1 MFGEMW
7 ISAAGASNSR
17 RRLRGRLAT
26 PRQTWRGHDSTNS
39 PLEALPRLS
48 SLGGHAN
55 SALLPTGHGHP
66 LSLGLSFSTT
76 PTPSS
81 SIQHLTSPI
90 RSCFRHLHV
99 RPQGRPLDSGG
110 QTASLSCP
118 PEEDRTSSRSRR
130 GTSPP
135 QAKALGSTALAG
147 HPGTRPFHGHRHC
160 GCGGLG
166 KNGSCMRPFA
176 EQILAYRAEDLDR
189 RIGGLVKE

>member
-26 PRQTWRGHDSTNS
+26 PRQRWRGHDSTNS

-81 SIQHLTSPI
+81 STQHLTSPI
-90 RSCFRHLHV
+90 RSCLQHLHF
-99 RPQGRPLDSGG
+99 RSQGKPQDSRRR
-110 QTASLSCP
+110 TASLSCSP
-118 PEEDRTSSRSRR
+118 GKVRTFSRCGRRTSS
-130 GTSPP
+130 P
-135 QAKALGSTALAG
+135 QAKAFGNAALAG
-147 HPGTRPFHGHRHC
+147 HPGTWTFYRHRYR
-160 GCGGLG
+160 GCGRLWKDG
-166 KNGSCMRPFA
+166 KLYVPLR
-176 EQILAYRAEDLDR
+176 RAD
-189 RIGGLVKE
+189 